1 MPYALSC
8 RYVSD
13 RQFAVRLT
21 SLFERLRVV
30 CTQLTPLF
38 EGNMKPESEVLT
50 LTKIEG
56 ATRQTDAAIEAFWR
70 GDLDIAIT
78 LAGAAEGM
86 IEREG
91 DHLFSYLRD
100 SPRVRDVKS
109 KQWIDTLNQERD
121 WLKHVTPQLA
131 PVLEIRPEHAAIM
144 IARAAS
150 KIEKWSPKMDAFKLW
165 LLKNIESMGD
175 ETMEC

>member
-1 MPYALSC
+1 
-8 RYVSD
+8 
-13 RQFAVRLT
+13 
-21 SLFERLRVV
+21 
-30 CTQLTPLF
+30 
-38 EGNMKPESEVLT
+38 MKPESEVLT

-70 GDLDIAIT
+70 GDFDIAIT
-78 LAGAAEGM
+78 LAAAAEGM

-91 DHLFSYLRD
+91 DHLFSHLRD

-131 PVLEIRPEHAAIM
+131 PVLEIRREHAAIM

-175 ETMEC
+175 NTMER